1 MRAATTRARPL
12 LAALLGAAL
21 VGALAAAGWGVYR
34 GLPREAGDDE
44 PAASGREPAA
54 PTALRI
60 RLRTPPGRALVSAEK
75 IPVQIYPINMAAAR
89 NEFDSER
96 RPGERFEDFAAR
108 LMGARHPVTAELDE
122 RGETTVALAP
132 GRWWVHVT
140 LEGPREV
147 TWRLPVNVSGREKT
161 VELTAEN
168 AYARAK
174 KF

>member
-1 MRAATTRARPL
+1 MRPTPSLARR
-12 LAALLGAAL
+12 LAAPLLGAAL
-21 VGALAAAGWGVYR
+21 VGALAAAGWVIHR
-34 GLPREAGDDE
+34 GLPHEAHEGR
-44 PAASGREPAA
+44 AASRREP
-54 PTALRI
+54 PPSTALRI
-60 RLRTPPGRALVSAEK
+60 RLRPASERALVSAEK
-75 IPVQIYPINMAAAR
+75 VPVLVYPINMAAAR
-89 NEFDSER
+89 NEFYSEQ
-96 RPGERFEDFAAR
+96 RPGQRFEEFAAR
-108 LMGARHPVTAELDE
+108 LMGERQPVTAELDE
-122 RGETTVALAP
+122 RGEAVVSLTP

>member
-34 GLPREAGDDE
+34 GLPRDSDAG
-44 PAASGREPAA
+44 AAAGRRESA
-54 PTALRI
+54 PSAALRI
-60 RLRTPPGRALVSAEK
+60 RLRPPPGRALVSAERV
-75 IPVQIYPINMAAAR
+75 PVQLYPINMTAAR
-89 NEFDSER
+89 NEYDSER
-96 RPGERFEDFAAR
+96 RPGQRFEEFATR
-108 LMGARHPVTAELDE
+108 LMGDRQPVTAETDE
-122 RGETTVALAP
+122 RGETVVRLPP

-147 TWRLPVNVSGREKT
+147 TWRLPVNVSDREKT
-161 VELTAEN
+161 VELTPEN
-168 AYARAK
+168 AYMRAK

>member
-1 MRAATTRARPL
+1 M
-12 LAALLGAAL
+12 GAAL
-21 VGALAAAGWGVYR
+21 VGSLGAAGWGIYR
-34 GLPREAGDDE
+34 GLPHETEAGVVTARRA
-44 PAASGREPAA
+44 PAAS
-54 PTALRI
+54 TSLRI
-60 RLRTPPGRALVSAEK
+60 RLRATQGRALVAAEK
-75 IPVQIYPINMAAAR
+75 VPILLYPINMAAAR
-89 NEFDSER
+89 SEFDSER
-96 RPGERFEDFAAR
+96 RAGQRFEEFAER
-108 LMGARHPVTAELDE
+108 LMGPRQPVTAEL
-122 RGETTVALAP
+122 GEHGEAVVELAP